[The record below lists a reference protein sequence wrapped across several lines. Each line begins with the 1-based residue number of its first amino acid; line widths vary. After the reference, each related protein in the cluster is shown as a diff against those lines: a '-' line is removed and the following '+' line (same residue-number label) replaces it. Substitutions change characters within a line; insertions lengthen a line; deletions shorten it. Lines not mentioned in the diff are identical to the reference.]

1 MIDLETAR
9 REVDRAPSSPF
20 ADEFAELFA
29 RQGAE
34 ALERHGGG
42 HHVTASCLVFDP
54 IADSVLLNHHGKAQ
68 LWGQFGG
75 HLEPVD
81 VSLRA
86 AAQREAE
93 EESGLTALSW
103 VSSAPI
109 DLHVH
114 DLSTAFGTC
123 TRHYDVVFA
132 ARASVSQSPTVS
144 SESID
149 VAWFSLTDLPSALMP
164 DLPARL
170 PGLFRAA
177 VGAFS
182 SDR

>member
-1 MIDLETAR
+1 
-9 REVDRAPSSPF
+9 
-20 ADEFAELFA
+20 
-29 RQGAE
+29 
-34 ALERHGGG
+34 
-42 HHVTASCLVFDP
+42 VTASCLVFDP

-75 HLEPVD
+75 HLEPVG

-123 TRHYDVVFA
+123 TRHYDGVVA
-132 ARASVSQSPTVS
+132 ARASVSQSPTAPPAPPDAPRIPLSGPPPPAPPPPPPPAPPPPRRLRRDRAPATTMS
-144 SESID
+144 SS
-149 VAWFSLTDLPSALMP
+149 P
-164 DLPARL
+164 
-170 PGLFRAA
+170 PGPR
-177 VGAFS
+177 
-182 SDR
+182 